1 MAGILVNCPHCQEVE
16 VKGAGAQF
24 AFSFIFRKEL
34 FIYSP
39 ELTK

>member
-1 MAGILVNCPHCQEVE
+1 MAGVLGNWPHCQEVE
-16 VKGAGAQF
+16 MVGAGAQL